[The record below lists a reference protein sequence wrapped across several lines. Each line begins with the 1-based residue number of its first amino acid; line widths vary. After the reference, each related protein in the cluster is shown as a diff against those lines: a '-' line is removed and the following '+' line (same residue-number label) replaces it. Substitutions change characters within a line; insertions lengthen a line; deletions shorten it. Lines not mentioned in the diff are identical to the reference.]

1 MILAVTMNPSVDISY
16 QLSDFQL
23 NDVNRCDE
31 ISKTAG
37 GKGLNVARVVKLMQG
52 NVLATGIIG
61 GTLGNFITQELTK
74 SKIPHDFSKT
84 EKESR
89 NCIALLHAGQQTE
102 ILEACPTLT
111 EAEGEAFLNKFTE
124 LLEKVKLVTVSGSLP
139 KGLSASFY
147 QQMLDIANKKGV
159 PIVMDCSG
167 STLETVLQNQSK
179 PLLIKPNLT
188 ELNQLEG
195 QLFSEKDYTQLKAIL
210 QQEKIP

>member
-37 GKGLNVARVVKLMQG
+37 GKGLNVARVIKLLQG

-61 GTLGNFITQELTK
+61 GTLGTFITQELTK

-89 NCIALLHAGQQTE
+89 NCIALLHAV
-102 ILEACPTLT
+102 
-111 EAEGEAFLNKFTE
+111 NKLRFW
-124 LLEKVKLVTVSGSLP
+124 KQVLP
-139 KGLSASFY
+139 
-147 QQMLDIANKKGV
+147 
-159 PIVMDCSG
+159 
-167 STLETVLQNQSK
+167 
-179 PLLIKPNLT
+179 
-188 ELNQLEG
+188 
-195 QLFSEKDYTQLKAIL
+195 
-210 QQEKIP
+210 